1 MVLRARAR
9 ENSPA
14 HGPPILGGV
23 TFILVL
29 AMAEGDDSTALLH
42 AGHGE
47 HTDTTAGV

>member
-9 ENSPA
+9 ENSLA

-23 TFILVL
+23 YL